1 MSISDAQFA
10 YWERNQDKAL
20 PVRECLHFYSYAI
33 NMFLLYIGSSS
44 IQKPNF
50 FTQSLQMFMCL
61 EALADGGVKMGLPRE
76 VAVRLAAQTMI
87 VSTS

>member
-1 MSISDAQFA
+1 MSQFLQLR
-10 YWERNQDKAL
+10 YQH
-20 PVRECLHFYSYAI
+20 VFTLHQF
-33 NMFLLYIGSSS
+33 NPET
-44 IQKPNF
+44 KF